1 MSKEEMFIIA
11 TRKKMRF
18 PYKGMISVE
27 DLWDLP
33 VTELDKIYKSLNKKA
48 KSAQEDSLLETTTED
63 EYLKIQIEIV
73 RYIVSV
79 KLDERKAAETAQ
91 ERKEMEQRIL
101 AIKAQRAN
109 EKLENL
115 SDEDLDKML
124 EDLK

>member
-1 MSKEEMFIIA
+1 MNKDELFITA

-18 PYKGMISVE
+18 PYKGMINVE
-27 DLWDLP
+27 DLWNLP
-33 VTELDKIYKSLNKKA
+33 VTELDKIYKTLNKKA
-48 KSAQEDSLLETTTED
+48 KSAQEDSLLEVSVED
-63 EYLKIQIEIV
+63 ENLNIQIEII

-79 KLDERKAAETAQ
+79 KLEERKAAETAR

-115 SDEDLDKML
+115 SDEELDKML
-124 EDLK
+124 KDLK

>member
-73 RYIVSV
+73 RYVVSV

>member
-1 MSKEEMFIIA
+1 MGKEEMFIIA

-124 EDLK
+124 EELK